1 VDSRP
6 SAMPLMFLKHIEME
20 FLGIYWLIYTL
31 LQQGLYFICAFFIL
45 VLLLILILKLTYNLI
60 KTLYIEILVLN
71 QKYLNKMIKNLYFYF
86 IKGKRIK
93 S

>member
-1 VDSRP
+1 MDSRP

-31 LQQGLYFICAFFIL
+31 LQQGLYFIYAFFIL